1 MEFKVSEESYTILFK
16 VVFSIAAGL
25 LIGLEREHRTKTE
38 IFAGI
43 RTFPLISMHWRC
55 FQHL

>member
-1 MEFKVSEESYTILFK
+1 MEFKIGEETYTLLFK
-16 VVFSIAAGL
+16 LVFSIAAGL

-43 RTFPLISMHWRC
+43 RTFPLIALLGM
-55 FQHL
+55 F